1 MTEEKHNPD
10 SNNIKEDD
18 PKLEV
23 NLDKKESKSSSY
35 EEEEESEEEDEEE
48 KKKAELKPKVD
59 HYIPDM
65 TNPYNNMNMEN
76 PEIDELEEDD
86 YTVLCYYCK
95 RPIVIEEGWKMFE
108 CGNCHRMNKLP
119 SKLMKEIYYTDKLKN
134 IKFNK
139 SVNHLDKIIPVVYI
153 IVNCPFCKSSN
164 KVDRNTSRCK
174 CYICERGFYVDRTE
188 ENVKPV
194 EQVSLNPNS
203 KFYRFRGSSNG
214 PPIRMYPPNNIY
226 RVSQFCFPE
235 PINYDNDYYWNNGMA
250 KKLYYSD
257 FQYDKNHQLQF
268 MNPYRSITPIPEIIN
283 KEDINRKIDNVS
295 NLMNMNATNRLK
307 TNNDLRQSEKT
318 KLYSSLFFMK

>member
-1 MTEEKHNPD
+1 MQ
-10 SNNIKEDD
+10 
-18 PKLEV
+18 
-23 NLDKKESKSSSY
+23 
-35 EEEEESEEEDEEE
+35 
-48 KKKAELKPKVD
+48 
-59 HYIPDM
+59 
-65 TNPYNNMNMEN
+65 NPYNNMVMDN

-95 RPIVIEEGWKMFE
+95 KPIVIEDGWKMFE
-108 CGNCHRMNKLP
+108 CGNCHRMNRLP
-119 SKLMKEIYYTDKLKN
+119 SKLLKELYYTDKLKN
-134 IKFNK
+134 IRFNK

-174 CYICERGFYVDRTE
+174 CYICERGFYVDRTV

-235 PINYDNDYYWNNGMA
+235 PINYDNDYYWNKGIVN
-250 KKLYYSD
+250 KLYYSD

-268 MNPYRSITPIPEIIN
+268 MNPYKSIRTIPEIVN
-283 KEDINRKIDNVS
+283 KEDINKKIENNS
-295 NLMNMNATNRLK
+295 NI
-307 TNNDLRQSEKT
+307 
-318 KLYSSLFFMK
+318 

>member
-1 MTEEKHNPD
+1 MQNH
-10 SNNIKEDD
+10 
-18 PKLEV
+18 
-23 NLDKKESKSSSY
+23 
-35 EEEEESEEEDEEE
+35 
-48 KKKAELKPKVD
+48 
-59 HYIPDM
+59 
-65 TNPYNNMNMEN
+65 YNNMVMEN

-95 RPIVIEEGWKMFE
+95 KPIVIEDGWKMFE
-108 CGNCHRMNKLP
+108 CGNCHRMNRLP
-119 SKLMKEIYYTDKLKN
+119 SKLLKELYYTDKLKN
-134 IKFNK
+134 IRFNK

-174 CYICERGFYVDRTE
+174 CYICERGFYVDRTV

-235 PINYDNDYYWNNGMA
+235 PINYDNDYYWNKGIVN
-250 KKLYYSD
+250 KLYYSD

-283 KEDINRKIDNVS
+283 KEDINNKIDNVS
-295 NLMNMNATNRLK
+295 NIMNMNTTKRLK
-307 TNNDLRQSEKT
+307 TNNEFRQSEKA
-318 KLYSSLFFMK
+318 KLYSNLFFMK